1 MASRSVNKVIL
12 IGNLGADPELRHT
25 PGNVPVVNFTVATN
39 ESWVNREGAREER
52 TEWHR
57 VVAWRK
63 LAEICNE
70 YLRKGTQVYIE
81 GRLQTRN
88 WEDQSGQ
95 KRYMTEIVAD
105 EMVILGG
112 RDVMLDSGD
121 TRRRMATAAPHA
133 EVRFLTEAGHL
144 LPDGKAGVTTPVA
157 HQVEHPAEGG
167 LDAGPC
173 LLPLSG

>member
-39 ESWVNREGAREER
+39 ESWVNRDGAREER

-81 GRLQTRN
+81 GRLQTRT

-112 RDVMLDSGD
+112 RGGGSGEGQ
-121 TRRRMATAAPHA
+121 M
-133 EVRFLTEAGHL
+133 G
-144 LPDGKAGVTTPVA
+144 GKAFSDDGPYGGDSFDDF
-157 HQVEHPAEGG
+157 QPPAGKGE
-167 LDAGPC
+167 DD
-173 LLPLSG
+173 LPF

>member
-1 MASRSVNKVIL
+1 MASRSINKVIL

-39 ESWVNREGAREER
+39 ESWVNRDGAREER

-81 GRLQTRN
+81 GRLQTRS
-88 WEDQSGQ
+88 WDDQSGQ

-105 EMVILGG
+105 EMVILGSRG
-112 RDVMLDSGD
+112 
-121 TRRRMATAAPHA
+121 A
-133 EVRFLTEAGHL
+133 
-144 LPDGKAGVTTPVA
+144 
-157 HQVEHPAEGG
+157 AEGSSAAARSVSDEG
-167 LDAGPC
+167 AGAYGNDSFDDYRPPAGNSEDD
-173 LLPLSG
+173 LPF

>member
-39 ESWVNREGAREER
+39 ESWVNRDGAREER

-81 GRLQTRN
+81 GRLQTRT
-88 WEDQSGQ
+88 WEDQGGQ

-112 RDVMLDSGD
+112 RGS
-121 TRRRMATAAPHA
+121 AA
-133 EVRFLTEAGHL
+133 G
-144 LPDGKAGVTTPVA
+144 
-157 HQVEHPAEGG
+157 
-167 LDAGPC
+167 DAGSGGKVFSDDGPYGADNFDDFRPPAGKGEDD
-173 LLPLSG
+173 LPF